1 MLISCSNEQEEIIN
15 NIENYNIIVEAM
27 AGSGKTTTA
36 LHIAKKYENLKILLL
51 TYNAK
56 LKEETREKVIN
67 LNLDNIEV
75 CSYHSFCVKYYNHKS
90 FTDKQIINI
99 ILKNSNP
106 LQLFQYDLIILD
118 EVQDMTDIYYKL
130 VNKIIIDNKIKPKLC
145 LFGDP
150 RQCIFQFNGA
160 DDRFLKYA
168 NELFNINNFGWKR
181 LHLKTSFRITKQ
193 MANCLNNVC
202 FKENRINSTKEGTL
216 PEYYILDPFSFD
228 IVKIVQNFLK
238 DYRLDQIFILAPSV
252 KKGPIAILSNRLNKI
267 GIRTYVSNT
276 PNEIKD
282 KDLTKN
288 KLVLT
293 TFHQVKGLEREVVII
308 YNFDSSYYQ
317 FYDYSEFHS
326 KKIPNVYYV
335 AMTRAKEKL
344 VIFNDFSYNPMT
356 FLNITNLSTFFN
368 KKQLHYTDD
377 IKKIKPK
384 QKQIIFPVLSLLE
397 YIPSNII
404 NECMNFIGIEE
415 IPIDNKFE
423 KIIVD
428 YKTKQDDIFE
438 FVSDITGT
446 AIPTF
451 YEYFLYKK
459 TSINETLRQHKPN
472 KYKEFFNFD
481 ISNINDSLKLTTEYM
496 ALQSGFKYKK
506 SQIKKYNWL
515 NEDLIN
521 DCILRLQN
529 LNFKNPQ
536 FEVSIKKSINN
547 YTLIGSIDL
556 IDINN
561 IYEFKCTNNVSDE
574 HFIQLAIYGYLND
587 NFDNLYLYNIFLNK
601 LYKIK
606 INENFK
612 ENVILTLIN
621 IKNDKDQNKLND
633 IDFKNNYLDYK
644 KND

>member
-1 MLISCSNEQEEIIN
+1 MLISPSLEQEEIIN

-36 LHIAKKYENLKILLL
+36 LHIAKKYEKLKILLL
-51 TYNAK
+51 TYNAR
-56 LKEETREKVIN
+56 LKEETREKVNN
-67 LNLDNIEV
+67 LNLNNLEV
-75 CSYHSFCVKYYNHKS
+75 HSYHSFCVKYYNHKS

-150 RQCIFQFNGA
+150 KQCIFQFNGA

-168 NELFNINNFGWKR
+168 DELFNINIFEWKR

-193 MANCLNNVC
+193 IANCLNNVC
-202 FKENRINSTKEGTL
+202 FQENKITSTKEGTL
-216 PEYYILDPFSFD
+216 PEYYILNTFSFD
-228 IVKIVQNFLK
+228 IIKIVQNFLK

-252 KKGPIAILSNRLNKI
+252 KKGKGPIPTLSNRLNKK
-267 GIRTYVSNT
+267 GIRTYVSDN

-282 KDLTKN
+282 KDLIKN
-288 KLVLT
+288 KLVIT

-308 YNFDSSYYQ
+308 YNFDSSYYN
-317 FYDYSEFHS
+317 YYSGNEFNPEI
-326 KKIPNVYYV
+326 IPNVFYV

-344 VIFNDFSYNPMT
+344 VVFNDFHWNSMP
-356 FLNITNLSTFFN
+356 FLNKSKLSTFFI

-377 IKKIKPK
+377 IKKIESRK
-384 QKQIIFPVLSLLE
+384 KQIEFSITDLLR

-404 NECMNFIGIEE
+404 NDCMNFIEIEE
-415 IPIDNKFE
+415 IPIENKFE
-423 KIIVD
+423 KISLD
-428 YKTKQDDIFE
+428 YKTKQDDIYE
-438 FVSDITGT
+438 FTSDITGT
-446 AIPTF
+446 AIPAF

-459 TSINETLRQHKPN
+459 TSINDILRQHKPN

-481 ISNINDSLKLTTEYM
+481 ISNINNSLKLTTEYM
-496 ALQSGFKYKK
+496 ALISGFKYKK

-515 NEDLIN
+515 SEDLIN

-536 FEVSIKKSINN
+536 FETHIVKNIDN

-556 IDINN
+556 IDNDN
-561 IYEFKCTNNVSDE
+561 IYEFKCTTNVSDE
-574 HFIQLAIYGYLND
+574 HFIQVAIYGYLND
-587 NFDNLYLYNIFLNK
+587 NFNNLYLYNIFLNK
-601 LYKIK
+601 LYKIS

-612 ENVILTLIN
+612 ENVILALIN
-621 IKNDKDQNKLND
+621 IKNDKNQNKLND
-633 IDFKNNYLDYK
+633 IDFKNNYLRL
-644 KND
+644 

>member
-1 MLISCSNEQEEIIN
+1 MLNLPSLEQEEIIK
-15 NIENYNIIVEAM
+15 NIENFNIIVEAM

-67 LNLDNIEV
+67 LNLDNLEV
-75 CSYHSFCVKYYNHKS
+75 HSYHSFCVKYYNHKS

-118 EVQDMTDIYYKL
+118 EVQDMTNIYYKL

-160 DDRFLKYA
+160 DPRFLKYA
-168 NELFNINNFGWKR
+168 DELFNINNFDWKR

-193 MANCLNNVC
+193 IANCLNNVC
-202 FKENRINSTKEGTL
+202 FKENCINSTKEGTL
-216 PEYYILDPFSFD
+216 PEYYILNTFSID

-252 KKGPIAILSNRLNKI
+252 KSKKGPIPTLSNRLNKE

-282 KDLTKN
+282 KDLVKN

-317 FYDYSEFHS
+317 YYDYSEFHS

-344 VIFNDFSYNPMT
+344 VVFNDFSFNPMT
-356 FLNITNLSTFFN
+356 FLNKSKLSTFFT
-368 KKQLHYTDD
+368 KKQLHYTDE
-377 IKKIKPK
+377 IKKITPRK
-384 QKQIIFPVLSLLE
+384 KQIIFPVLSLLE

-404 NECMNFIGIEE
+404 NDCMNFIEIEE

-428 YKTKQDDIFE
+428 YKTKQDDIYE
-438 FVSDITGT
+438 FTSDITGT
-446 AIPTF
+446 AIPIF
-451 YEYFLYKK
+451 YEFFLYKK
-459 TSINETLRQHKPN
+459 TNINDILRQHKPS

-481 ISNINDSLKLTTEYM
+481 ISNINNSLKLTTEYM
-496 ALQSGFKYKK
+496 ALISGFKYKK

-515 NEDLIN
+515 DEDLIN

-529 LNFKNPQ
+529 LNFKNPN
-536 FEVSIKKSINN
+536 FETQIIKEIDD

-556 IDINN
+556 IDNDN

-574 HFIQLAIYGYLND
+574 HFIQLGIYGYLND
-587 NFDNLYLYNIFLNK
+587 NFNNLYLYNIFLNK
-601 LYKIK
+601 LYKIS
-606 INENFK
+606 INK
-612 ENVILTLIN
+612 SIRRT
-621 IKNDKDQNKLND
+621 KWCR
-633 IDFKNNYLDYK
+633 
-644 KND
+644 